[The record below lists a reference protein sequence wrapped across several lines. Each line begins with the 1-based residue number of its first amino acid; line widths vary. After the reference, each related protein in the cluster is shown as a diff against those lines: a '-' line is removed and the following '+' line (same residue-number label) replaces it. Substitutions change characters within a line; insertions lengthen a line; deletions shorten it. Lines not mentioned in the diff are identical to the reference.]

1 MKNGYTKLLSIISDG
16 KIHSGEILAT
26 HLNVSRAAIWKSVK
40 YLQALGLEIEAIR
53 GKGYLLHNN
62 FEFLSKED
70 IQDMISP
77 RAKKSCRD
85 IEVAFKI
92 KSTNLSL
99 LNRLNHEVIH
109 GSVMLAEY
117 QSEGRGRRNK
127 KWFSPIGS
135 GICLSVGWRFEVMP
149 ISLGLLSLYMG
160 IATARTLNSIG
171 LKNVGLKWPNDIFVM
186 DRKIGGVLLD
196 IRGESMGPLDIVIG
210 VGINY
215 ELPKHKPPIVDQLII
230 DICSVTKERLSR
242 NIIAATLL
250 SNIFQ
255 MLQDLEIGE
264 NLNLIDE
271 WRQFDCYNERKA
283 KLILPNAEIV
293 GILKGIDER
302 GSLLMSVNGKLS
314 TYGSG
319 EVSLKIQ

>member
-1 MKNGYTKLLSIISDG
+1 
-16 KIHSGEILAT
+16 
-26 HLNVSRAAIWKSVK
+26 
-40 YLQALGLEIEAIR
+40 
-53 GKGYLLHNN
+53 
-62 FEFLSKED
+62 
-70 IQDMISP
+70 
-77 RAKKSCRD
+77 
-85 IEVAFKI
+85 
-92 KSTNLSL
+92 
-99 LNRLNHEVIH
+99 
-109 GSVMLAEY
+109 
-117 QSEGRGRRNK
+117 
-127 KWFSPIGS
+127 
-135 GICLSVGWRFEVMP
+135 MP

-171 LKNVGLKWPNDIFVM
+171 LKNVGLKWPNDIIVM

-196 IRGESMGPLDIVIG
+196 IRGESMGPLDVVIG

-215 ELPKHKPPIVDQLII
+215 ELPKHEPSNAEQLII

-250 SNIFQ
+250 SNIFHI
-255 MLQDLEIGE
+255 LQYLEIGE
-264 NLNLIDE
+264 NLNPIDE
-271 WRQFDCYNERKA
+271 WRQFDCYTGRKA
-283 KLILPNAEIV
+283 KLILPNEEIV

>member
-16 KIHSGEILAT
+16 KIHSGEMLAT

-77 RAKKSCRD
+77 RVKKSCRD
-85 IEVAFKI
+85 IEVAFKT

-171 LKNVGLKWPNDIFVM
+171 LKNVGLKWPNDIIVM

-215 ELPKHKPPIVDQLII
+215 ELPKHETSIADQLII

-255 MLQDLEIGE
+255 ILQDLEIGE
-264 NLNLIDE
+264 NLNPIDE
-271 WRQFDCYNERKA
+271 WRQFDCYTGRKA
-283 KLILPNAEIV
+283 KLILPNEEIV

>member
-77 RAKKSCRD
+77 RAKKSCQD

-171 LKNVGLKWPNDIFVM
+171 LKNVGLKWPNDIIVM

-196 IRGESMGPLDIVIG
+196 IRGESMGPLDVVIG

-215 ELPKHKPPIVDQLII
+215 ELPKHEPSIADQLII

-250 SNIFQ
+250 SNIFHI
-255 MLQDLEIGE
+255 LQDLEIGE
-264 NLNLIDE
+264 NLNPIDE
-271 WRQFDCYNERKA
+271 WRQFDCYTGRKA
-283 KLILPNAEIV
+283 KLILPNEEIV

>member
-16 KIHSGEILAT
+16 KIHSGEMLAT

-70 IQDMISP
+70 IRDMMSP

-85 IEVAFKI
+85 IEVAFKT

-171 LKNVGLKWPNDIFVM
+171 LKNVGLKWPNDIIVM

-210 VGINY
+210 VGINC
-215 ELPKHKPPIVDQLII
+215 ELPKHETSIADQLII

-255 MLQDLEIGE
+255 ILQDLEIGE

-271 WRQFDCYNERKA
+271 WRQFDCYTGRKA
-283 KLILPNAEIV
+283 KLILPNEEIV